1 MAQTRNSNKKLEEMV
16 ESLLKAREEDKIT
29 YERARKEDR
38 QFLKSTIDELK
49 DLITR
54 QQQEISDLRSTVET
68 LQARV
73 DDLEQYTRKEDII
86 ISGLKIVKPY
96 SDAVKGDSDF
106 SVDNSG
112 QNIVENQVIQ
122 TLSNKGIHIRDT
134 EISAC
139 HTLGKRR
146 QDGTQNVIV
155 RCVSRKTKVHVLKN
169 AKKLKGTGIYVNEHL
184 TKRTGEIARAARDL
198 RKKGK
203 LLSTWTRD
211 CKVFVKSRDE
221 KVFQVSNLDQLS
233 DF

>member
-68 LQARV
+68 LEARV

-86 ISGLKIVKPY
+86 ISGLKIMKPY

-106 SVDNSG
+106 SENM
-112 QNIVENQVIQ
+112 VENQVIQ
-122 TLSNKGIHIRDT
+122 TLSNKGIQIRDT

-184 TKRTGEIARAARDL
+184 TRRTGEIARVARDL
-198 RKKGK
+198 RKRGK

-221 KVFQVSNLDQLS
+221 KVFKVSNLDQLS